1 MTLFS
6 LIEKGDVYKTS
17 ENKILKAEEFSK
29 LLQIEEL
36 LEITSNEVQRIK
48 DQALSDKES
57 LKKQGYEDG
66 KQEGL
71 ALFNHQ
77 MIYLDQKVK
86 QMEHEMQKIVLP
98 LALKAA
104 KKIVGAQIDLNP
116 DTIVEI
122 VQQALK
128 PVRQN
133 HEIKIIVSKE
143 DKEALESGKEKLK
156 TLFDHL
162 RILTI
167 EEREDLTPGS
177 CIIETESGII
187 NASLDNQW
195 RALEAAFEAF
205 FKRS

>member
-57 LKKQGYEDG
+57 LKQQGYEDG

-133 HEIKIIVSKE
+133 HEIKIIVSKQ

-156 TLFDHL
+156 SLFDHL

>member
-1 MTLFS
+1 
-6 LIEKGDVYKTS
+6 
-17 ENKILKAEEFSK
+17 
-29 LLQIEEL
+29 
-36 LEITSNEVQRIK
+36 
-48 DQALSDKES
+48 
-57 LKKQGYEDG
+57 
-66 KQEGL
+66 
-71 ALFNHQ
+71 

-133 HEIKIIVSKE
+133 HEIKIIVSKQ

-156 TLFDHL
+156 SLFDHL

>member
-156 TLFDHL
+156 SLFDHL